1 MILKHFVMGSLANN
15 NYLLIDEE
23 SKEAVLIDCTEYNPE
38 IKMELEVYNAKLKY
52 ILLTH
57 GHFDHILGVEK
68 TQKELGGEIIASLND
83 KELINHVDTFLYAY
97 GVENIKVPHIDR
109 YITENE
115 NLSFGNNKIQIL
127 DLPGHTPGGL
137 GFIVDNKLFSGDTI
151 FKESV
156 GRVDLEGGS
165 FEELKESI
173 ETKIFTL
180 PEDYKIYPGHGD
192 FTSVKHEKENN
203 RFM

>member
-15 NYLLIDEE
+15 NYLLIDKE

-38 IKMELEVYNAKLKY
+38 IKMELDVYNAKLKY

-68 TQKELGGEIIASLND
+68 AQKELGGEIIASLND